1 MLGALARGGAALL
14 KLLKPSSKN
23 SRFFTENTKQGL
35 KRKRKKE
42 KRMVTP
48 KERRIKRT
56 KRNVALGYA
65 GTAAAAAGGAAL
77 HDVFPDGPID
87 KKNKRLMEEEKQR
100 KKDKAK
106 KIKAKK
112 KKVIKYPPPKKKKK
126 KTIKGLEVIDI
137 NIYPKKKRN

>member
-23 SRFFTENTKQGL
+23 SRFFTETMKQGL
-35 KRKRKKE
+35 KRKRKRKKE
-42 KRMVTP
+42 KKTVTP

-56 KRNVALGYA
+56 KRNAALGYA

-100 KKDKAK
+100 KK
-106 KIKAKK
+106 
-112 KKVIKYPPPKKKKK
+112 
-126 KTIKGLEVIDI
+126 G
-137 NIYPKKKRN
+137 